1 MSSEIF
7 NPNPTVF
14 TTSRSKSTHA
24 FCKGNSLWLDNHDDE
39 PLDFEDS
46 QEVLEEIDQ
55 DEVFGS
61 GSLSFSLRMILLN
74 VL

>member
-1 MSSEIF
+1 M
-7 NPNPTVF
+7 
-14 TTSRSKSTHA
+14 
-24 FCKGNSLWLDNHDDE
+24 WLDNHDDE

-61 GSLSFSLRMILLN
+61 GSLSFFLRMILLN
-74 VL
+74 VLQILSVRYLTLNIEA